1 MAFHVCFLVFVYTG
15 FKWFRMVLNICVFT
29 GFEWRMALRYTEIT
43 YIIEI
48 TFIIMGIQVG

>member
-1 MAFHVCFLVFVYTG
+1 MAFHVCFLFFVYTG